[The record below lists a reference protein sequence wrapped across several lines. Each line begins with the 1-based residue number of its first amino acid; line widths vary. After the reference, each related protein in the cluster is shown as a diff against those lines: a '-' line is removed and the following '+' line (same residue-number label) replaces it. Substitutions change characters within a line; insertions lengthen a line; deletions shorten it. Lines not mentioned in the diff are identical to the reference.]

1 MFKKNSLK
9 KVKLRKNWE
18 KFKKFV
24 VLEMLQSIFGVFL
37 SSKWKNTLKCD
48 IKLNGQFYFI
58 NTKTSMGH
66 QYNLTVNYEAK
77 IVRACHTSPGFARVM
92 CHKRCARGQC
102 KNILCA
108 FKINTGRNN
117 IFYLQ
122 SLF

>member
-1 MFKKNSLK
+1 MDSLCLKKIVWK
-9 KVKLRKNWE
+9 KVKLREIWE
-18 KFKKFV
+18 KLKKFV

-77 IVRACHTSPGFARVM
+77 ICKSYVPQTM
-92 CHKRCARGQC
+92 CAWSVQEHLMC
-102 KNILCA
+102 I
-108 FKINTGRNN
+108 
-117 IFYLQ
+117 
-122 SLF
+122 